1 MKTWIVKICILG
13 LVSLMNS
20 KPSHAE
26 PIQVHKTQMQE
37 IAKKIIEYQ
46 IRLEELKE
54 KKESTPEGPQLE
66 EVLSEIA
73 DMHRELVVVKKR
85 RETLREHLRHVHS
98 KEEVVSD
105 LSFFKQTEKRKDEKP
120 DEEVDRK
127 LDQLLKLVQTQYAR
141 TLSEDF
147 KVSQELQTE
156 QDVRRKLKEQRVKVH
171 KADKKRYIREGIDTT
186 IKAE

>member
-1 MKTWIVKICILG
+1 MKTLG
-13 LVSLMNS
+13 LLMGVLMFVMPA
-20 KPSHAE
+20 KAE

-37 IAKKIIEYQ
+37 IAKKIIEFE
-46 IRLEELKE
+46 IRLDELKI

-73 DMHRELVVVKKR
+73 DMHRELVLVKQR
-85 RETLREHLRHVHS
+85 RETLREHLRKVHS
-98 KEEVVSD
+98 KDEMVSD

-156 QDVRRKLKEQRVKVH
+156 QDVRRKLKEQRVQVH
-171 KADKKRYIREGIDTT
+171 KTDKKRYIREGMDTT
-186 IKAE
+186 IKPQ

>member
-1 MKTWIVKICILG
+1 MMMWIYVF
-13 LVSLMNS
+13 SLMTIR
-20 KPSHAE
+20 PSHAE
-26 PIQVHKTQMQE
+26 PIQTHKTQMLE
-37 IAKKIIEYQ
+37 IAKKIIEFE
-46 IRLEELKE
+46 IRLEELKV
-54 KKESTPEGPQLE
+54 KKEGTPEGTQLE

-73 DMHRELVVVKKR
+73 DMHRELVNVKQR
-85 RETLREHLRHVHS
+85 RELVREHLRKEHS

-105 LSFFKQTEKRKDEKP
+105 LSFFKEAGKRKGEKP

-127 LDQLLKLVQTQYAR
+127 LDQLLTLVQSQYVR
-141 TLSEDF
+141 TLSEEF